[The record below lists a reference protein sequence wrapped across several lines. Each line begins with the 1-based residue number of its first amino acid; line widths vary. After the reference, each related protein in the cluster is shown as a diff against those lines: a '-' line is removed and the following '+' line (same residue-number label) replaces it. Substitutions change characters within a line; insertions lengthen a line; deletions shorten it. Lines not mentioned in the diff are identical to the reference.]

1 MFNWFKNLFGKKEPQ
16 KNVEEIPENALVKE
30 IKSKMNLIFHSYLH
44 YAKEIQNLDSR
55 FFINEICNT
64 LNFYII
70 HEYGQKRIAHIY
82 EFYMRYESGVW
93 DSAFSVYLDE
103 LISKCKELKEKE
115 IQEQKIAKEKRENAI
130 NKLFEKDV

>member
-16 KNVEEIPENALVKE
+16 KNVEEIPENALVEE

-55 FFINEICNT
+55 FFINEICDN

-70 HEYGQKRIAHIY
+70 CEYGQKRIAHID
-82 EFYMRYESGVW
+82 FYMRYESGVW

-130 NKLFEKDV
+130 NKLFEKEI

>member
-55 FFINEICNT
+55 FFINEICDT

-70 HEYGQKRIAHIY
+70 YEYGQKRIAHID
-82 EFYMRYESGVW
+82 EFYPSFKTTMTKLGYETMSF
-93 DSAFSVYLDE
+93 DETEKEFSVK
-103 LISKCKELKEKE
+103 ISW
-115 IQEQKIAKEKRENAI
+115 
-130 NKLFEKDV
+130 